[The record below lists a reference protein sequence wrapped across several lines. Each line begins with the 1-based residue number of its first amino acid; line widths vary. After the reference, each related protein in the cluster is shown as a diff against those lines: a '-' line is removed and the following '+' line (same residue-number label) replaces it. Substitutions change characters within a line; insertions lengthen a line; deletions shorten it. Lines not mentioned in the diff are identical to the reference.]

1 MKRCTTSSLRPS
13 PSRRLFSSAL
23 LAAAASTSLL
33 AQVTL
38 AQGLPSNDTRNFP
51 PTAQFGELTIT
62 NFPEV
67 AINGTAIRTTPG
79 FRLFSQERTLVFAS
93 NYAGQKMLVGYVI
106 EPQTEGLHT
115 AWILTPAEIEKYKPI
130 QPRTLLQ
137 RVFGS

>member
-1 MKRCTTSSLRPS
+1 MNRCTTTRF
-13 PSRRLFSSAL
+13 SRRLWGCTL
-23 LAAAASTSLL
+23 LAAAASASLP
-33 AQVTL
+33 AL
-38 AQGLPSNDTRNFP
+38 AQGLPSDNTRNFP
-51 PTAQFGELTIT
+51 PTAQFGEMTVT

-79 FRLFSQERTLVFAS
+79 FRLFSRERSIVFAS

-106 EPQTEGLHT
+106 EPQTQGLHT

>member
-1 MKRCTTSSLRPS
+1 MKRCTISSLRPS

-23 LAAAASTSLL
+23 LAAAATGCLL
-33 AQVTL
+33 TQVTL

-130 QPRTLLQ
+130 QPRSLLQ

>member
-1 MKRCTTSSLRPS
+1 MNRCTTTRF
-13 PSRRLFSSAL
+13 SRRLWGCAL
-23 LAAAASTSLL
+23 LAAVASAGLP
-33 AQVTL
+33 AL
-38 AQGLPSNDTRNFP
+38 AQGLPSDDTRNFP

-79 FRLFSQERTLVFAS
+79 FRLFSRERSIVFAG

-106 EPQTEGLHT
+106 EPQTQGLHT

-130 QPRTLLQ
+130 QPRTLMQ

>member
-23 LAAAASTSLL
+23 LAAAATGCLL
-33 AQVTL
+33 TQVTV

-115 AWILTPAEIEKYKPI
+115 AWILTHAEIEKYKPI
-130 QPRTLLQ
+130 QPRSLLQ

>member
-1 MKRCTTSSLRPS
+1 MKRCTISSLRPS
-13 PSRRLFSSAL
+13 PNRRLFSSAL
-23 LAAAASTSLL
+23 LAAAATSCLL
-33 AQVTL
+33 TQVTL

-106 EPQTEGLHT
+106 EPQTQGLHT
-115 AWILTPAEIEKYKPI
+115 AWILTAAEIEKYKPI

>member
-1 MKRCTTSSLRPS
+1 MNRCTTALIT
-13 PSRRLFSSAL
+13 RRLFASAL
-23 LAAAASTSLL
+23 IAASTL
-33 AQVTL
+33 AA

-51 PTAQFGELTIT
+51 PTALFGELTIT

-67 AINGTAIRTTPG
+67 AINGSAIRTTPG
-79 FRLFSQERTLVFAS
+79 FRLFSQERSVVFAH

-106 EPQTEGLHT
+106 EPQTQSLHT

>member
-1 MKRCTTSSLRPS
+1 MNRCTTFLL
-13 PSRRLFSSAL
+13 SRRLFGAAL
-23 LAAAASTSLL
+23 LAGSSLAL
-33 AQVTL
+33 AQS
-38 AQGLPSNDTRNFP
+38 LPTDEPRNFP
-51 PTAQFGELTIT
+51 PTAQFGELTVT

-67 AINGTAIRTTPG
+67 TINGTTIRTTPG
-79 FRLFSQERTLVFAS
+79 FRLFSQERSIVFAS

-106 EPQTEGLHT
+106 EPQTQGLHT

>member
-1 MKRCTTSSLRPS
+1 MNRCTTASLN
-13 PSRRLFSSAL
+13 RRLFGSIA
-23 LAAAASTSLL
+23 LAAAASASLL
-33 AQVTL
+33 AQ

-51 PTAQFGELTIT
+51 PTALFGELTIT

-67 AINGTAIRTTPG
+67 AINGGAIRTTPG
-79 FRLFSQERTLVFAS
+79 FRLFSQERSVVFAH

-106 EPQTEGLHT
+106 EPQTQGLHT

>member
-1 MKRCTTSSLRPS
+1 MNRCTTSALD
-13 PSRRLFSSAL
+13 RRLFGSTL
-23 LAAAASTSLL
+23 LAAAASASLP
-33 AQVTL
+33 AL
-38 AQGLPSNDTRNFP
+38 AQGLPSNETRNFP
-51 PTAQFGELTIT
+51 PTALFGELSIT

-67 AINGTAIRTTPG
+67 AINGSPIRTTPG
-79 FRLFSQERTLVFAS
+79 FRLFSQERTIVFAS

-106 EPQTEGLHT
+106 EPQTQGLHT

>member
-1 MKRCTTSSLRPS
+1 MNRCTTSALD
-13 PSRRLFSSAL
+13 RRLFGSAL
-23 LAAAASTSLL
+23 LAAAASASLP
-33 AQVTL
+33 AL
-38 AQGLPSNDTRNFP
+38 AQGLPSDDTRNFP
-51 PTAQFGELTIT
+51 PTAQFGELTVT

-79 FRLFSQERTLVFAS
+79 FRLFSSERSIVFAG

-106 EPQTEGLHT
+106 EPQTQGLHT

>member
-1 MKRCTTSSLRPS
+1 MNRCTTSALD
-13 PSRRLFSSAL
+13 RRLFGSAL
-23 LAAAASTSLL
+23 LAAAASASLP
-33 AQVTL
+33 AL
-38 AQGLPSNDTRNFP
+38 AQGLPSNETRNFP
-51 PTAQFGELTIT
+51 PTALFGELSIT

-67 AINGTAIRTTPG
+67 AINGGPIRTTPG
-79 FRLFSQERTLVFAS
+79 FRLFSQERTIVFAS

-106 EPQTEGLHT
+106 EPQTQGLHT